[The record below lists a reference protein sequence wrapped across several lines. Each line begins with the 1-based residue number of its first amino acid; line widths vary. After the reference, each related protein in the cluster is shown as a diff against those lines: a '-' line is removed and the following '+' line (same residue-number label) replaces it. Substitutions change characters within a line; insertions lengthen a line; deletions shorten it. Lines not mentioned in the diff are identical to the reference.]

1 MRDSN
6 PQGNTFSLVGGPAFT
21 LRAMTGSTKGH
32 VVLLHGIWMR
42 GFTLALLARRL
53 RNAGYEVSA
62 FDYAS
67 VTCSPE
73 AGSARVLEYI
83 ATLPPVPVHL
93 VGHSLGGLLAL
104 DLARGGHQRGGRVV
118 CLGTPLHGSAVARV
132 LAGWSPFRWTLG
144 EARQWLCDGLS
155 SWPDGVAV
163 GMVAGSLPF
172 GFGLLV
178 PGLASPH
185 DGTVSVAETQ
195 GPLLDDH
202 AVVATSHSGLLLS
215 DRAATM
221 TAHFLAHG
229 RFAAQC

>member
-1 MRDSN
+1 
-6 PQGNTFSLVGGPAFT
+6 
-21 LRAMTGSTKGH
+21 
-32 VVLLHGIWMR
+32 MR

-53 RNAGYEVSA
+53 RAAGHEVSA

-67 VTCSPE
+67 VTRSPE
-73 AGSARVLEYI
+73 ACSARVVEYI
-83 ATLPPVPVHL
+83 DTLPAGPVHL

-104 DLARGGHQRGGRVV
+104 DLARAGHHRGGRVV

-132 LAGWSPFRWTLG
+132 LAAWSPLRWTLG
-144 EARQWLCDGLS
+144 EARQWLCDGLAC
-155 SWPDGVAV
+155 WPDGASV
-163 GMVAGSLPF
+163 GMIAGSLPL

-185 DGTVSVAETQ
+185 DGTVSVAETRSER
-195 GPLLDDH
+195 LDDH
-202 AVVATSHSGLLLS
+202 AVVSTSHSGLLLS

-229 RFAAQC
+229 RLVAQ